1 MQHTASHPI
10 PARDTTRHASERRL
24 MVKLARHLVSTVKTG
39 RGGSR
44 ATQGTYASRRISALT
59 FAVMPPLHT
68 LPPGVQAQQ
77 RRIRAAVAEL
87 QLRLERAPCA
97 RELAAA
103 LDWPIADLFHAM
115 LAAGAGGLRA
125 GDPPIEALDDS
136 AEAAPGAGLH
146 LRVGGSPRQRLS
158 ALLSGFF
165 DLGDREQ
172 LVLLML
178 ADRRMAH
185 DDAARAFGDTTE
197 RVRQLHDGAVGKL
210 LRHLTA
216 TPASH

>member
-1 MQHTASHPI
+1 MWLDFRDRICPGPWT
-10 PARDTTRHASERRL
+10 PAAPLSCRRL
-24 MVKLARHLVSTVKTG
+24 AR
-39 RGGSR
+39 
-44 ATQGTYASRRISALT
+44 
-59 FAVMPPLHT
+59 FAEH
-68 LPPGVQAQQ
+68 
-77 RRIRAAVAEL
+77 RIRHHPRKRGAENGDEHPERGRDGTA
-87 QLRLERAPCA
+87 LRLERAPCA

-125 GDPPIEALDDS
+125 GDPPIEALDDA